1 MKVINESEQPIV
13 AKLAQEGKVIFLK
26 EKVAVKATKANPYY
40 PDNKE
45 VEMHPR
51 IAEDGI
57 KKGFYTAVK
66 AKKED

>member
-1 MKVINESEQPIV
+1 MKVVENEI
-13 AKLAQEGKVIFLK
+13 KLK
-26 EKVAVKATKANPYY
+26 EKVTVKATKENPFY
-40 PDNKE
+40 PEGKE

-66 AKKED
+66 TKKEA

>member
-1 MKVINESEQPIV
+1 MKVVENEI
-13 AKLAQEGKVIFLK
+13 KLK
-26 EKVAVKATKANPYY
+26 EKVTVKATKANPYY
-40 PDNKE
+40 PDDKE

-66 AKKED
+66 TKKEA